1 MIEDFNSKS
10 SNIMTGNV
18 IQFIGEIDSDLDFTY
33 GPYEWDI
40 SGRGEGVRTVGSCS
54 AILNDEMYVFGGQFV
69 KHQVIIVITVN
80 VLK

>member
-1 MIEDFNSKS
+1 MIEK
-10 SNIMTGNV
+10 IMLISGV
-18 IQFIGEIDSDLDFTY
+18 IDSDIDFTY

-69 KHQVIIVITVN
+69 KHQVNIVITVN